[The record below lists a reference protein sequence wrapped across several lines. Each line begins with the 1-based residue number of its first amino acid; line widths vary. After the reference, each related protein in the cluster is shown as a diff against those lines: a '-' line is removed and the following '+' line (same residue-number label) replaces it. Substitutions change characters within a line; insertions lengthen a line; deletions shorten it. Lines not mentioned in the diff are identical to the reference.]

1 MNEPTDFLVI
11 GAGLAGLA
19 FARQVQAAGATVQVL
34 DKGRGVGGR
43 AATRRF
49 GAARVDHGAQFFT
62 ARSPEFQAIVD
73 AGLAEGWVKEWY
85 RSIPEWRDGTIH
97 PRPDGHPRYACPEG
111 ISALPKHLAEGLTVI
126 TEAEVQGISWE
137 DIGYV
142 AQAKD
147 GRQFA
152 GTTLI
157 LNVPPVQL
165 LTLASDLVTPED
177 ATLLATATLEP
188 CWALLALLE
197 TDLAVDWPALE
208 LTNHPVFSWIA
219 RDHTKRGPGAPP
231 ALVAHTGPAWTAAH
245 LEESQATV
253 EAALIAELETLLG
266 PLALSQS
273 QAHRWRYAKPL
284 TALDQPYFWDGAR
297 QIGACGDWCEGGRV
311 EGAYLSGHRLAL
323 AIE

>member
-1 MNEPTDFLVI
+1 MNEATDFLVI

-19 FARQVQAAGATVQVL
+19 FARQMQAQGASVQVL

-62 ARSPEFQAIVD
+62 VRSPEFQAIVD
-73 AGLAEGWVKEWY
+73 QGLAAGWIREWY
-85 RSIPEWRDGTIH
+85 RSIPEWREGVIH
-97 PRPDGHPRYACPEG
+97 TRPDGHPRYACPEG
-111 ISALPKHLAEGLTVI
+111 ISALPKFLAEGLTII
-126 TEAEVQGISWE
+126 TEAEVQELAWE
-137 DIGYV
+137 DVGYV
-142 AQAKD
+142 ATAKD

-165 LTLASDLVTPED
+165 LNMAELLLTPED
-177 ATLLATATLEP
+177 AAQLATATLEP

-208 LTNHPVFSWIA
+208 LTDHPVFSWIA
-219 RDHTKRGPGAPP
+219 RDHTKRGPDAPP
-231 ALVAHTGPAWTAAH
+231 TLIAHTSPNWTVAH
-245 LEESQATV
+245 LEESPATV
-253 EAALIAELETLLG
+253 EAALRSELESLLG
-266 PLALSQS
+266 PLAIQQI

-284 TALDQPYFWDGAR
+284 TALGQPFFWDGAR

-311 EGAYLSGHRLAL
+311 EGAFLSGHRLAA
-323 AIE
+323 AI